1 MYRCFAIVILLLSLL
16 PGHEVLGAEETRALR
31 MIIVRD
37 KQQAHTIFEQ
47 LRKGASFSAMA
58 GRHSIGPERRT
69 WGYSGVVPL
78 KDMQPE
84 LQSVVRK
91 LKPGQMSDVLELN
104 QRFVILK
111 VLSPEIDRHYQAAD
125 RATREKNIPQAIQ
138 ELKAAL
144 LLEKDNMQTLLKLAT
159 TYDAAKRYDEA
170 IASIEQANQYAPDI
184 TQIELLRGAIYMR
197 AAVDQKNRTY
207 GQKALQAY
215 EKARQLDE
223 RLAPAVHFGIGKVY
237 LLVLQQPNEALG
249 HLEKAVEVTPNV
261 AEVYRLLIQAYYDT
275 QRYQQALQRLR
286 MAQGLGFEFPDL
298 RDALQKAKQ
307 EKQR

>member
-1 MYRCFAIVILLLSLL
+1 MRRGFTMMILLLGLL
-16 PGHEVLGAEETRALR
+16 LGSRVTHAEEAKALR
-31 MIIVRD
+31 MITVRD
-37 KQQAHTIFEQ
+37 KPEAQAILGQ
-47 LRKGASFSAMA
+47 LRKGASFSALA
-58 GRHSIGPERRT
+58 GRHSIGPERRF

-78 KDMQPE
+78 NDVQSE
-84 LQSVVRK
+84 LRSVLRK

-104 QRFVILK
+104 QRFVIVK
-111 VLSPEIDRHYQAAD
+111 VIPPEIDQHYQASE
-125 RATREKNIPQAIQ
+125 RATREQNTTRAIQ
-138 ELKAAL
+138 ELTAAL

-159 TYDAAKRYDEA
+159 AYEAAKRYEEA
-170 IASIEQANQYAPDI
+170 IASIEQAQQYAPDI
-184 TQIELLRGAIYMR
+184 TQVELLRGAIYMR
-197 AAVDQKNRTY
+197 AAVEQKNRTY

-215 EKARQLDE
+215 EKAKQLDE

-237 LLVLQQPNEALG
+237 LLVLQQPNEALS

-298 RDALQKAKQ
+298 RDALHKARQ
-307 EKQR
+307 QSQR